1 MEIKDIPATD
11 LFVHRARLE
20 PGTKPHR
27 ERRIIQQTDR
37 QKFWLQ
43 KTIEEG
49 LESGMY
55 ERVPIKNGGFSDWSA
70 GARVVEKPGSAIDMR
85 VTFNYHNVRE
95 EIPGTFMELMSEI
108 HDYLSLPQH
117 KCFLQMDIKHAY
129 WSIPVHESDRY
140 IYAFFIP
147 GIGQFQPTRMP
158 QGCGTSGFSMQELMQ
173 IVWGALPPVPRYLV
187 NDENHPIQ
195 PEFSLDGSEPSLLRA
210 QAETEAA
217 KVRFYVDDIF
227 AGCNS
232 VPDAYVTLRDHLLP
246 RLDWANLRL
255 SFKKLKLFST
265 NITALGLVHKAGGI
279 IEPKVGR
286 ADKIR
291 QFPVP
296 KNQSEIRSFL
306 GMTGIMRRFI
316 PNYSEISPPL
326 SRLQG
331 DVPWRW
337 DACEQ
342 VSFDF
347 LKERVASVTDS
358 NGHDPHKACSL
369 CSDVSGFAAGC
380 CITQKRVVQGST
392 SSREQDHPI
401 LFDSFLLNKTER
413 NYGTYKSELFGIVSF
428 CRKFS
433 WMFMSHEAST
443 IFTDHK
449 PLIYFMDSHLIHGI
463 YSRWAEELNLLN
475 VRIEYIPGERNRIA
489 DALSRTIFRNE
500 DCSIDEI
507 LTSMGSLAWSD
518 DNQPH
523 WVWKDGVGGYQDL
536 LNANHINDQHDRPTD
551 QVIQAFTASI
561 VNCTRPTGQTIPPVL
576 TQEET
581 FSGRYSREDIAF
593 EVYLST
599 VAGNNESPPPDA
611 KYANDEWYGEI

>member
-1 MEIKDIPATD
+1 
-11 LFVHRARLE
+11 
-20 PGTKPHR
+20 
-27 ERRIIQQTDR
+27 
-37 QKFWLQ
+37 
-43 KTIEEG
+43 
-49 LESGMY
+49 
-55 ERVPIKNGGFSDWSA
+55 
-70 GARVVEKPGSAIDMR
+70 MR

-147 GIGQFQPTRMP
+147 GISQLQPTRIP

-195 PEFSLDGSEPSLLRA
+195 PEFSVDGSEPSLLRA

-227 AGCNS
+227 AGCTS
-232 VPDAYVTLRDHLLP
+232 VPEAYVTLRDHLLP

-265 NITALGLVHKAGGI
+265 NITALGLVHKAGGM

-316 PNYSEISPPL
+316 PNYSEISRPL
-326 SRLQG
+326 SRLQ
-331 DVPWRW
+331 D
-337 DACEQ
+337 
-342 VSFDF
+342 
-347 LKERVASVTDS
+347 RVASVTDS

-369 CSDVSGFAAGC
+369 YSDVSGFAAGC
-380 CITQKRVVQGST
+380 CITQKRAVQGST
-392 SSREQDHPI
+392 SSREQDHLI

-413 NYGTYKSELFGIVSF
+413 NYGTYKRELFGIVSF

-443 IFTDHK
+443 IFTHHK

-463 YSRWAEELNLLN
+463 YSGWAEELNLLN

-489 DALSRTIFRNE
+489 DALYRTIFPNE
-500 DCSIDEI
+500 DCSIEEI

-523 WVWKDGVGGYQDL
+523 WVWKDGVGEYQDL
-536 LNANHINDQHDRPTD
+536 HNANHINDQHDRPID

-561 VNCTRPTGQTIPPVL
+561 VNCTRPAGQTIPPVL

-599 VAGNNESPPPDA
+599 VAGNKESPPPDA
-611 KYANDEWYGEI
+611 KYANDE